1 MPRIKGQRP
10 PRYTETEDLII
21 INQVK
26 NYPTNIN
33 YAFKEA
39 QKLIPRR
46 TDKAIGMRWYTKL
59 SKLESTNAITCGS
72 KKGFTKNVKNMCVSK
87 ETGIMPDQNLRHYL
101 YIVKEILELP
111 QKEREVIIS
120 LFTLK

>member
-1 MPRIKGQRP
+1 MPRTKGQRP
-10 PRYTETEDLII
+10 PFYTESEDLII

-26 NYPTNIN
+26 NYPTNIR

-39 QKLIPRR
+39 QKLMPRR
-46 TDKAIGMRWYTKL
+46 NEKAIGMRWYTKL

-72 KKGFTKNVKNMCVSK
+72 NKGFTKNVKNICISK
-87 ETGIMPDQNLRHYL
+87 ETGVMPEQNLRHYL

>member
-1 MPRIKGQRP
+1 MQIKGKKCP
-10 PRYTETEDLII
+10 HYTETEDLII

-26 NYPTNIN
+26 NYPTNIV

-46 TDKAIGMRWYTKL
+46 TEEGIRFRWYVKL
-59 SKLESTNAITCGS
+59 CKLETTNAVTCGS
-72 KKGFTKNVKNMCVSK
+72 SKGFTKNVKNVHVNK